1 MVCVPVRH
9 GLNAFIHTADL
20 HARSCSDLSSG
31 LEMRFTATIDR
42 VIRADDLNRLDTNAH
57 SLVVSQL
64 PSALNIAAE
73 LPILTIADLLEAD

>member
-1 MVCVPVRH
+1 
-9 GLNAFIHTADL
+9 
-20 HARSCSDLSSG
+20 
-31 LEMRFTATIDR
+31 MRFTATIDR